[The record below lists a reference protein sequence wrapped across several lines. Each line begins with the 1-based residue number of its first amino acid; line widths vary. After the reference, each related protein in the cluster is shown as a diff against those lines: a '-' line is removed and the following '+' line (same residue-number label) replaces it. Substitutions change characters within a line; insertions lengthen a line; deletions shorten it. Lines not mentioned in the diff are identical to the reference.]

1 MNAPVRIAVI
11 IPFRNELANL
21 KNWTTN
27 LQIAQ
32 SGNFQFFFVDDH
44 SHDDGGQVIKKLNLS
59 NVSVLQLPNE
69 LKGKKAAIAFGVEHS
84 SSEFILTLD
93 ADVQL
98 PPNYFKTISENLK
111 SGVDLTILPVAMG
124 CDASVLGIYQ
134 YTEWQL
140 MQALT
145 KVSFDAN
152 FPILCNGANL
162 LFSRR
167 FFLQVFQLHYSIS
180 SGDDLFMLI
189 EAVKSKAQIDLNWEN
204 DLCVQTPMMDTWTA
218 AISQRL
224 RWAGKS
230 KKYPSSKLNV
240 AFGLFALWQFA
251 KMVGFIY
258 SIFSIEVF
266 FFFLGIIFLESL
278 GIALVQRKFY
288 SWRMLAFQPLLLI
301 IYPFISLSIFI
312 TSLWVRPKWKDRE
325 VSLS

>member
-1 MNAPVRIAVI
+1 VNVPVRIAVI

-32 SGNFQFFFVDDH
+32 SSDFEFFFVDDH
-44 SHDDGGQVIKKLNLS
+44 SYDDGAHVIKELKLF
-59 NVSVLQLPNE
+59 NVSVLQLPNN
-69 LKGKKAAIAFGVEHS
+69 LNGKKAAIALGVEHS

-98 PPNYFKTISENLK
+98 PPNYFKSISERIN
-111 SGVDLTILPVAMG
+111 SEADLTILPVAMR
-124 CDASVLGIYQ
+124 CDSRALGIYQ

-145 KVSFDAN
+145 KVSFHSN
-152 FPILCNGANL
+152 FPMMCNGANL
-162 LFSRR
+162 LFSRS
-167 FFLQVFQLHYSIS
+167 FFLKVSKQHYSIS

-189 EAVKSKAQIDLNWEN
+189 EAVKSKAQIDLN

-240 AFGLFALWQFA
+240 AFGLFALWQLLTIGGLICSF
-251 KMVGFIY
+251 
-258 SIFSIEVF
+258 FSIVVLF
-266 FFFLGIIFLESL
+266 FFVGIVFMESL
-278 GIALVQRKFY
+278 CIALVQRKFY
-288 SWRMLAFQPLLLI
+288 SWRMLVFQPILLVL
-301 IYPFISLSIFI
+301 YPFISLGIFI